1 MCDENINVGLYPR
14 VSTEDQS
21 KFGHSLDEQEER
33 LKDLCKFKRYNI
45 YKIYREEG
53 VSAKNMDRPKF
64 QEMLEDVRQG
74 KINKIVVFKLDR
86 LTRSIKDLEEICT
99 FLEEYN
105 CSLESMCEDINTAT
119 ANGKFF
125 VRMLTLLAQLEI
137 EKTSERTKIGMI
149 GAAKKGHFSG
159 KPPIGYI
166 RKDKKFVIDEIQANV
181 IRRIYR
187 MYLDGLSVCSICK
200 TLNKEN
206 VFNRKWRTTCIDY
219 ILSNKVYIGNMEYG
233 KTLNGEIQIIEDVIP
248 PIIDK
253 TTFECVQKRKEK
265 NLKNY
270 HRKLTYIFMQKIRC
284 PKCNKII
291 GGSSST
297 SKNKTKHSYY
307 LCANCKTRINE
318 KKIEKSLIKF
328 LNDMLDFFLIVDNTY
343 KITLNTDTENDI
355 KRYKQLESELI
366 DKIARIK
373 KAFIDGLIEPTTLQK
388 ELKEIENDLK
398 TIQDKLKELE
408 DIKTTMNYKQDIE
421 TVFNL
426 KVIEKM
432 KLKST
437 YVKENN
443 SWNILTKEQKQ
454 YLINKYIDEIE
465 VDIDKDHNVS
475 ILNVLFNKN
484 EIENIGY
491 MFSNDCFDM
500 IVNVNE
506 RDIILSNYKN
516 PEEINSYISNLR
528 NYYNV
533 KETIILAD
541 CFDINEF
548 SNDNVIQVIP
558 QKKNIK
564 FEKNKY
570 TILQIGA

>member
-1 MCDENINVGLYPR
+1 M
-14 VSTEDQS
+14 
-21 KFGHSLDEQEER
+21 F
-33 LKDLCKFKRYNI
+33 
-45 YKIYREEG
+45 EG
-53 VSAKNMDRPKF
+53 VVPA
-64 QEMLEDVRQG
+64 
-74 KINKIVVFKLDR
+74 
-86 LTRSIKDLEEICT
+86 
-99 FLEEYN
+99 
-105 CSLESMCEDINTAT
+105 
-119 ANGKFF
+119 
-125 VRMLTLLAQLEI
+125 
-137 EKTSERTKIGMI
+137 
-149 GAAKKGHFSG
+149 
-159 KPPIGYI
+159 
-166 RKDKKFVIDEIQANV
+166 
-181 IRRIYR
+181 
-187 MYLDGLSVCSICK
+187 
-200 TLNKEN
+200 
-206 VFNRKWRTTCIDY
+206 
-219 ILSNKVYIGNMEYG
+219 
-233 KTLNGEIQIIEDVIP
+233 
-248 PIIDK
+248 IIDK
-253 TTFECVQKRKEK
+253 TNFKMVQKRKEK

-270 HRKLTYIFMQKIRC
+270 TRKHSFIFMQKVRC